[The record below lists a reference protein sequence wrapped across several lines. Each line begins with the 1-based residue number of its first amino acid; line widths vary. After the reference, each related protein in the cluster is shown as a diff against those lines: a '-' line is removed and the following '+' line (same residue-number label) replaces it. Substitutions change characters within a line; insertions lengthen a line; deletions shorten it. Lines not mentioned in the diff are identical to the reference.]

1 MSSGDWQDERPEPL
15 TVDGARANRI
25 SMRTASETPAGRVQ
39 FFENYLS
46 DRLDYVR
53 AEEKRIDALRARV
66 YALEEEAHVRKAALL
81 AEARSAADA
90 LIRGAEE
97 QAAKM
102 LAAGETQAHTMRSL
116 ALPPPPRPGGG
127 ELVADVIKDT
137 LQHGITKA
145 AEFLI
150 RSVEV
155 NPQSAGDVVR
165 GTARFVSA
173 VMPGAGGAAGE
184 SQSAEGETAADS
196 LDRITMGDFN
206 EAVAAIS
213 EARRQAVIAK
223 HSWQAGDYDSMTLAF
238 IKDMVRAYLDEE
250 KSPE

>member
-66 YALEEEAHVRKAALL
+66 YALEEEAHVKKAALL

-90 LIRGAEE
+90 LIRTAEE

-173 VMPGAGGAAGE
+173 AMPGAGGAAE
-184 SQSAEGETAADS
+184 PEQAEAEPTADG

-250 KSPE
+250 KSPA